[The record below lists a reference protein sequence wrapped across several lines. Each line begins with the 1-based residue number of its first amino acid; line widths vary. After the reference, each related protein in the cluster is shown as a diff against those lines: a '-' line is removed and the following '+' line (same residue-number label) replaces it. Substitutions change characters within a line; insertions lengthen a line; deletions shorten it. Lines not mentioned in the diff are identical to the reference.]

1 MARSNRNA
9 KRVKRPDFM
18 ALALKEA
25 EAAASRGEVPVGAV
39 IANGN
44 IVVAKAG
51 NRTREL
57 ADPTAH
63 AEMLA
68 IREACR
74 QLASE
79 RLTGHDLYVTLEPC
93 AMCAG
98 AISFARLRRLY
109 FGAADEK
116 GGAVVNGVRFFAS
129 PTCHHAPDVYSGLGE
144 SEAALI
150 LKEFFRERRNGSE
163 W

>member
-1 MARSNRNA
+1 
-9 KRVKRPDFM
+9 VKRPDFM
-18 ALALKEA
+18 AMALREA
-25 EAAASRGEVPVGAV
+25 QAAAARGEVPVGAV
-39 IANGN
+39 IASDG
-44 IVVAKAG
+44 VAVATAG

-57 ADPTAH
+57 SDPTAH

-68 IREACR
+68 IRQACAA
-74 QLASE
+74 LSSE
-79 RLTGHDLYVTLEPC
+79 RLTGCDHYVTLEPC

-129 PTCHHAPDVYSGLGE
+129 PTCHHAPDVYAGMAEVE
-144 SEAALI
+144 SASVLRI
-150 LKEFFRERRNGSE
+150 FFEERREN
-163 W
+163 